1 VDILLFGLA
10 ALAGVATILS
20 PCILP
25 ILPILVGRALQ
36 SHRYGPFA
44 LVGGLAISFALSGS
58 LLGLSAEFVGS
69 LGTVLRQVAIFF
81 LLLLGLGAAFPAL
94 GQRLG
99 GFVQPVFDKF
109 LPVPEIKPEKSLWT
123 EFWVGTQLGIVW
135 VPCAGPLLGSIFTL
149 VAVKQEVL
157 AGFIALLCY
166 ALGAGIPML
175 GLAYGGK
182 GLVGQLR
189 GLYPY
194 TETIQRV
201 AGLGIA
207 FSAVA
212 ILLGWDNQIQLLL
225 APLFPPP
232 MI

>member
-1 VDILLFGLA
+1 MDILLFGLA
-10 ALAGVATILS
+10 ALAGIATILS

-25 ILPILVGRALQ
+25 ILPILVARALQ

-58 LLGLSAEFVGS
+58 LLGLSAEFVGP

-81 LLLLGLGAAFPAL
+81 LLLLGLGAAFPVL
-94 GQRLG
+94 GQWLG
-99 GFVQPVFDKF
+99 GFVRPVFYKLWS
-109 LPVPEIKPEKSLWT
+109 LPEVKPDKSLWT

-149 VAVKQEVL
+149 VAVKQEIL
-157 AGFIALLCY
+157 AGFVALLCY

-182 GLVGQLR
+182 GLIGQVR
-189 GLYPY
+189 SLYPY

-212 ILLGWDNQIQLLL
+212 ILLGWDSEIQLLV
-225 APLFPPP
+225 APLFPAP